1 MKRAISA
8 VPRRDDMKTF
18 AVVAV
23 LFAVAVTVACNDA
36 GTVECPTSTVI
47 DGHVYQM
54 IDGKMVKDNP
64 VSGCPTQYT
73 NKADVYV
80 PPTLTPA
87 QKAAERQVML
97 DRAAKEPSAK
107 LSKWQVNCL
116 KKKFAKDADIT
127 AMDAALEC
135 TNANPNL
142 H

>member
-1 MKRAISA
+1 M
-8 VPRRDDMKTF
+8 
-18 AVVAV
+18 
-23 LFAVAVTVACNDA
+23 LFAVAVTVACNNA

-97 DRAAKEPSAK
+97 DRQT
-107 LSKWQVNCL
+107 SKWEINCL
-116 KKKFAKDADIT
+116 KKKFAKDANIT
-127 AMDAALEC
+127 AMDAAQEC
-135 TNANPNL
+135 IEKDPNL
-142 H
+142 R